1 MIKRILI
8 FTVTLIL
15 LFLLSYFTNA
25 YLVKELTFSFSLL
38 QVYLFHVIAAF
49 IVYGIIE
56 FVASIL
62 PNQAGYAY
70 LASIFIKIGLFV
82 LIFNG
87 SVFAKENLSRPERL
101 SLVVP
106 LFLFLITEAVAI
118 SKLLNTKQFN

>member
-49 IVYGIIE
+49 IVYGIVE

-70 LASIFIKIGLFV
+70 LTSIFIKIGLFV

>member
-1 MIKRILI
+1 MIKRILL
-8 FTVTLIL
+8 FAVVLVL
-15 LFLLSYFTNA
+15 LFLLSYFTNS
-25 YLVKELTFSFSLL
+25 YLVKELTISFSLL

-49 IVYGIIE
+49 VVYAIVE

-87 SVFAKENLSRPERL
+87 SVFAKENLSRPERV

-106 LFLFLITEAVAI
+106 LFLFLITEAITI
-118 SKLLNTKQFN
+118 SKLLNKKQFN

>member
-1 MIKRILI
+1 MIKRILL
-8 FTVTLIL
+8 FAVALVL
-15 LFLLSYFTNA
+15 LFVLSYFTNS
-25 YLVKELTFSFSLL
+25 YLVKELTISFSLL
-38 QVYLFHVIAAF
+38 QVYLFHVVAAF
-49 IVYGIIE
+49 VVYAIVE

-82 LIFNG
+82 LIFNA
-87 SVFAKENLSRPERL
+87 SVFAKENLSRPERV

-118 SKLLNTKQFN
+118 SKLLNKKQFN

>member
-49 IVYGIIE
+49 IVYGIVE

>member
-25 YLVKELTFSFSLL
+25 YLVKELTLSFSLL

-49 IVYGIIE
+49 IVYGIVE

>member
-1 MIKRILI
+1 MIKRILL
-8 FTVTLIL
+8 FAVALVL
-15 LFLLSYFTNA
+15 LFVLSYFTNS
-25 YLVKELTFSFSLL
+25 YLVKELTISFSLL

-49 IVYGIIE
+49 VVYAIVE

-82 LIFNG
+82 LIFNA
-87 SVFAKENLSRPERL
+87 SVFAKENLSRPERV

-118 SKLLNTKQFN
+118 SKLLNKKQFN

>member
-1 MIKRILI
+1 MTKRILI
-8 FTVTLIL
+8 FTATLIL
-15 LFLLSYFTNA
+15 LFLLSYFANA
-25 YLVKELTFSFSLL
+25 YLVKGLLFSFSLL

-49 IVYGIIE
+49 IVYGIVE
-56 FVASIL
+56 FIASML

-87 SVFAKENLSRPERL
+87 SVFAKEELSRPERV

-106 LFLFLITEAVAI
+106 LFLFLIAEAVAI
-118 SKLLNTKQFN
+118 SKLLNNKQFN